1 MVPSLLFVNSE
12 QLHVV
17 RHEGSGPPA
26 VLVHGAL
33 GSRSYW
39 RDDIDALRRVCQP
52 VVVELW
58 GHGRSPSPADSDRYK
73 PSGYAVEFEQIRKDL
88 GVNRLWLIG
97 QSMGAALV
105 MHYAVT
111 HSERVAGLI
120 ITNSASGFADPEE
133 WRERNRTMVSKIA
146 DQVDSEG
153 VECLRDSWIN
163 PGRSSRINRA
173 TLALLAD
180 EFSEHSP
187 QGISASF
194 RITNYSLPLGESLR
208 KISAPVLFTN
218 GIEEERFQKH
228 LPRVKQIPQ
237 IEIVDLPASHAVNA
251 HDPQGWNAAAT
262 AFINKHS

>member
-1 MVPSLLFVNSE
+1 MPSLLFVNSE

-39 RDDIDALRRVCQP
+39 RDNIDALRKVCQP
-52 VVVELW
+52 IVVELW
-58 GHGRSPSPADSDRYK
+58 GHGRSPSPAGSDRYK

-133 WRERNRTMVSKIA
+133 WRERNRTMVSK
-146 DQVDSEG
+146 
-153 VECLRDSWIN
+153 L
-163 PGRSSRINRA
+163 
-173 TLALLAD
+173 
-180 EFSEHSP
+180 
-187 QGISASF
+187 
-194 RITNYSLPLGESLR
+194 SL
-208 KISAPVLFTN
+208 IH
-218 GIEEERFQKH
+218 I
-228 LPRVKQIPQ
+228 
-237 IEIVDLPASHAVNA
+237 
-251 HDPQGWNAAAT
+251 
-262 AFINKHS
+262 

>member
-39 RDDIDALRRVCQP
+39 RDNIDALRKVCQP
-52 VVVELW
+52 IVVELW
-58 GHGRSPSPADSDRYK
+58 GHGRSPSPAGSDRYK

-153 VECLRDSWIN
+153 CLLYTSPSPRDAHESRM
-163 PGRSSRINRA
+163 PSSA
-173 TLALLAD
+173 
-180 EFSEHSP
+180 
-187 QGISASF
+187 
-194 RITNYSLPLGESLR
+194 
-208 KISAPVLFTN
+208 
-218 GIEEERFQKH
+218 
-228 LPRVKQIPQ
+228 
-237 IEIVDLPASHAVNA
+237 
-251 HDPQGWNAAAT
+251 
-262 AFINKHS
+262 